1 MNPLNDNSM
10 FNNYSPNQINSQ
22 QINQSVQRVKQL
34 MNMSQGNL
42 SEVIRQDPQLSQVL
56 NILSGHSSQSLQN
69 IYMNM
74 CREHNIDPNVI
85 LNELRK

>member
-10 FNNYSPNQINSQ
+10 FNNYSPNKINSQ

>member
-10 FNNYSPNQINSQ
+10 FNNYSPNKINTQ

-56 NILSGHSSQSLQN
+56 NMLSGHSSQSLQN